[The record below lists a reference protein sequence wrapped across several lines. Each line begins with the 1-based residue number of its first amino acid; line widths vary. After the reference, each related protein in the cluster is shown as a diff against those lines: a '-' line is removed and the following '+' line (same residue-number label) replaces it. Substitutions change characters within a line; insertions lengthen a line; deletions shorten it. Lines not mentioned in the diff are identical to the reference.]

1 MVVTCLLGMR
11 IPAVPVSE
19 HNPVLSTNRQRYL
32 IFKNLS
38 MVNPSI
44 ISSSTIPLSANTFLA
59 ARLNKETE

>member
-19 HNPVLSTNRQRYL
+19 HNPVLSTNLQIYVIL
-32 IFKNLS
+32 KNFL

-59 ARLNKETE
+59 ARLDKETE